1 MPGSSFHNRLDARR
15 LRAGLA
21 LAVIGALA
29 PGAAHAQTVSP
40 PIAEYQERAR
50 ASFQLS
56 NGSIFPL
63 TVVLEPRG
71 FDVTENGE
79 VVATPLDT
87 ARVRIKLSAT
97 SFRMQPRS
105 TYTVFYEAAADSAPA
120 WFTISSALSGAR
132 TDNGLNLRIILPHVV
147 YLNQKQPLRKDE
159 VAVRRLELNP
169 ETKKARVLLENLSPH
184 LGRVL
189 EFSLATAK
197 GQSRSTGAFPLLP
210 GHRRWAEVDWDLDQ
224 PPARVTARFA
234 KFSIDTTLAPA
245 PAPAAPAA
253 DQAADGGRSPDA
265 TRSGTPPP
273 AGTDRR

>member
-1 MPGSSFHNRLDARR
+1 MPGLVSHNGFDARR
-15 LRAGLA
+15 PRVSLA
-21 LAVIGALA
+21 LGVIIALA
-29 PGAAHAQTVSP
+29 PGAVRAQTVSP
-40 PIAEYQERAR
+40 PIAEYQQRAR

-63 TVVLEPRG
+63 TVVLEPHG

-79 VVATPLDT
+79 VVAVPFDT

-105 TYTVFYEAAADSAPA
+105 TYTVFYEAVADSAPA
-120 WFTISSALSGAR
+120 WFTISSAMSGAR

-159 VAVRRLELNP
+159 VAVRRLELNT

-245 PAPAAPAA
+245 PATPAAA
-253 DQAADGGRSPDA
+253 DQAADSGRSPDA